1 VRKDSDR
8 KRASER
14 KRERE
19 LRELCIYLLL
29 MEKFE
34 KIIAHAKVYLRE
46 FLIMLLQS
54 CYRKKSINYVYN
66 HKIYIDYLA
75 QNLKHAKSNEIFNYD
90 V

>member
-1 VRKDSDR
+1 MIERE
-8 KRASER
+8 RAIIKE
-14 KRERE
+14 RERE

-29 MEKFE
+29 MEKFG

-75 QNLKHAKSNEIFNYD
+75 QNLKHAKSNEIPNYD